1 MSHRGG
7 STFLTGT
14 TPILPPDAYF
24 FTVRVAGT
32 QVGIASITID
42 TLTDGVKVTERLGL
56 DLPLHPTSPRSQYT
70 SQYTIGTDLRLR
82 EFRITAP
89 GRTGPVVQQGV
100 VDGDSMITVSPGTGE
115 PRWRLV
121 VSSSSLAPPLA
132 APVALALQ
140 QRLQVGERLEV
151 PVFDPLT
158 LTQGTIALSVIDD
171 SVFLVPDSADFD
183 SVAGAWIPAHSDTIR
198 AWKLNWSRGGE
209 SVQMWVDNRGLPIRV
224 ISPAGLSLDRSAF
237 EIVTINYRRQ
247 REAGAGGRANG
258 VVPRT
263 AVAAGVQPERGVTA
277 MRVRLSTALGPWSL
291 GDDSTTA
298 TSQRMEGDVAVVTQV
313 SADSSDPIPAP
324 DASLARW
331 LSEGPLVGLADSA
344 LRARAR
350 TILGDE
356 GDPRRM
362 ANLLL
367 AWVSQNIGRIR
378 DPQVPRAATVL
389 RERQS
394 DVDGHTVLFVALA
407 RASGLPARPVSG
419 ILLAEGR
426 FYLHS
431 WAEVYLGR
439 WVPADPTW
447 GELPAT
453 ANRIRIASGLLARP
467 MDLLPLVAGLD
478 AELISLNQRP

>member
-1 MSHRGG
+1 MYHRGG
-7 STFLTGT
+7 STFISGT

-32 QVGIASITID
+32 QVGISSITID
-42 TLTDGVKVTERLGL
+42 TLTDGVQITERLGL
-56 DLPLHPTSPRSQYT
+56 DLPLHPTSSRSQYT

-89 GRTGPVVQQGV
+89 GRTAPIVQQGV
-100 VDGDSMITVSPGTGE
+100 VEGDSMITVSPGTGE
-115 PRWRLV
+115 PRWRLN
-121 VSSSSLAPPLA
+121 VSANSLVPPLA

-140 QRLQVGERLEV
+140 QKLQVGERLAV

-158 LTQGTIALSVIDD
+158 LTEGTIVLAVIDD

-183 SVAGAWIPAHSDTIR
+183 SAAGAWIPAHSDTLR
-198 AWKLNWSRGGE
+198 AWKLSWSRGSE
-209 SVQMWVDNRGLPIRV
+209 SVEMWVDSRGLPIRV

-247 REAGAGGRANG
+247 RDSERRARANG
-258 VVPRT
+258 VVPQT
-263 AVAAGVQPERGVTA
+263 TVAAGVQPERGVTA
-277 MRVRLSTALGPWSL
+277 MQARLSTVLGPWSF
-291 GDDSTTA
+291 DADSMTA
-298 TSQRMEGDVAVVTQV
+298 ESQRMEGDVAVMTQV
-313 SADSSDPIPAP
+313 SIEPGDPVALPDSSLAP
-324 DASLARW
+324 W
-331 LSEGPLVGLADSA
+331 LSDAPLLGLTDSII
-344 LRARAR
+344 RVRAR
-350 TILGDE
+350 TIMAGE
-356 GDPRRM
+356 RNPRQM
-362 ANLLL
+362 ATRLL
-367 AWVSQNIGRIR
+367 AWMSHNVSRTR

-389 RERQS
+389 RERQA
-394 DVDGHTVLFVALA
+394 DVDGHTLLFVALA

-439 WVPADPTW
+439 WVPVDPTW

-453 ANRIRIASGLLARP
+453 ANRVRIASGMLARP
-467 MDLLPLVAGLD
+467 LDLLPLVAGLD
-478 AELISLNQRP
+478 AELITLNQRP